1 MSKDLNDVAPS
12 KGEVSTL
19 YVAVEVSGK
28 SWVVGIGDP
37 EDPGRVGLHKLDPAD
52 TKGLVAKIGRSC
64 ARAGD
69 LSRVLLTYEAGYE
82 GFWLARWLAEH
93 APQIDV
99 VMCDPASL
107 EVVRKKKKAKTDKID
122 ARRMVRALRAWDQ
135 GEAEALSVV
144 RIPTVEEEDAKRLLR
159 HRERLVKE
167 RTSLGNTIH
176 GLLKLHGIRE
186 LDPRS
191 PKFAAELAGVRTA
204 FGTPLPPGLRD
215 EVESTHE
222 RLVKVMEQLAD
233 VEEKKAALIAEA
245 AVVVPSQDPSHEER
259 DQPGTEDERVG
270 SAAASG
276 PDLPGGSAL
285 LVKLKGIGA
294 NDALLLQ
301 NEVFYRDFRNRRE
314 LAAWAGL
321 VPVPWASGDVE
332 NDQGISKAGNSMV
345 RKHLVQ
351 LAWRWLRWQPD
362 SEISKWYHNYC
373 ARRRNKLL
381 RKRAIVAVARKLLIA
396 LWRYVLIGLVPTGA
410 VFVKA
415 TVS

>member
-1 MSKDLNDVAPS
+1 MSKELNDVAPS
-12 KGEVSTL
+12 KGQVSTL

-28 SWVVGIGDP
+28 SWVVGIGDLV
-37 EDPGRVGLHKLDPAD
+37 EPGKVGMHTLPPAD
-52 TKGLVAKIGRSC
+52 AEGLVEKIGKVC
-64 ARAGD
+64 ARAGGP
-69 LSRVLLTYEAGYE
+69 SRVLLTYEAGYE
-82 GFWLARWLAEH
+82 GFWVARWLGEH
-93 APQIDV
+93 APEIDV
-99 VMCDPASL
+99 VVCDPASL
-107 EVVRKKKKAKTDKID
+107 EVVRKRKKAKTDKID
-122 ARRMVRALRAWDQ
+122 ARRMVRALKAWDQ

-191 PKFAAELAGVRTA
+191 PKFAVELAEVRTA
-204 FGTPLPPGLRD
+204 FDTPLPPGLRD
-215 EVESTHE
+215 EVEATHE

-245 AVVVPSQDPSHEER
+245 AAVVPSRDPSHEES
-259 DQPGTEDERVG
+259 DQPGTEDERAG
-270 SAAASG
+270 SR
-276 PDLPGGSAL
+276 PDLPGSSAL

-301 NEVFYRDFRNRRE
+301 NEVFYRDFRSRRE

-351 LAWRWLRWQPD
+351 LSWRWLRWQPD
-362 SEISKWYHNYC
+362 SEISKWYQNYC

-415 TVS
+415 T

>member
-12 KGEVSTL
+12 RGDVSTL
-19 YVAVEVSGK
+19 YVAVEVSGR

-37 EDPGRVGLHKLDPAD
+37 EDPGKVGMYKLAPAD
-52 TKGLVAKIGRSC
+52 TEGLVAKIEKAC

-69 LSRVLLTYEAGYE
+69 PSRVLLTYEAGYE
-82 GFWLARWLAEH
+82 GFWMARWFGGH

-99 VMCDPASL
+99 VVCDPASL
-107 EVVRKKKKAKTDKID
+107 EVVRKKKRAKTDRID

-167 RTSLGNTIH
+167 RTSLSNTIH
-176 GLLKLHGIRE
+176 GLLKLHGIRR

-191 PKFAAELAGVRTA
+191 PKFVAELAKVRTA

-215 EVESTHE
+215 EIEATHE
-222 RLVKVMEQLAD
+222 RLLKVMEQLAD
-233 VEEKKAALIAEA
+233 VEQKKAALIAEA
-245 AVVVPSQDPSHEER
+245 AVVSSQEGPSHEVGEQAGR
-259 DQPGTEDERVG
+259 DDERAG
-270 SAAASG
+270 SVAASG
-276 PDLPGGSAL
+276 PALPGASAM
-285 LVKLKGIGA
+285 LVQLTGIGT

-314 LAAWAGL
+314 LGAWAGL
-321 VPVPWASGDVE
+321 VPVPWASGEVE

-345 RKHLVQ
+345 RKHLMQ
-351 LAWRWLRWQPD
+351 MAWRWVRWQPN
-362 SEISKWYHNYC
+362 SAISKWFYRYC
-373 ARRRNKLL
+373 GRGGAKLL

-396 LWRYVLIGLVPTGA
+396 LWRYIRDGLVPTGA

-415 TVS
+415 ETS